1 MEGQPFPRGWGGAG
15 ADLFTSKL
23 RPLPTQDTQK
33 HLQVTRQ
40 QESYRLTKGQKPGRS
55 GYSCSPPP
63 NRWKEKLQGW
73 EGRRLT
79 GLPTPPKKSKQRV
92 ARKNPVFHKTA
103 GKHYAN
109 VKLMGAV
116 GEQARNKPNIKSQQ

>member
-92 ARKNPVFHKTA
+92 ARKKPRVPQNCGKTLCKCETDGGGGGA
-103 GKHYAN
+103 GQ
-109 VKLMGAV
+109 
-116 GEQARNKPNIKSQQ
+116 E